1 MDADELARITGTLV
15 TAIAEAKTRAKESGI
30 DPEFREIVR
39 YAREMHDLLVEAMI
53 ANKAPSTE
61 YYRGLSESAENAIEH
76 LEALATMPDGRMQ

>member
-39 YAREMHDLLVEAMI
+39 HAA
-53 ANKAPSTE
+53 
-61 YYRGLSESAENAIEH
+61 
-76 LEALATMPDGRMQ
+76 